1 MPDQSTTLTGP
12 AEADRHPVRPPGRR
26 WAVLASLVAGLLI
39 LSSCSGI
46 GGQLIHSAARASTGV
61 SSGIHLVPQITS
73 QALDEQAVANKVS
86 PGIVDIN
93 TVLSNGSRSS
103 GEAAGTGMVLTSS
116 GEVLTNHHVVEQ
128 ASSIKVTVP
137 SSSRT
142 YTARVLGVDTSA
154 DVALLQL
161 QGASNLATVTL
172 ADSSNVTTGEPVV
185 AIGNALGQG
194 GSPRVTSGE
203 VTALDQS
210 ITASAGPN
218 DSEDLTGLIQSNAPI
233 SPGDSG
239 GALANASGQV
249 IGMITAGAAGRFNR
263 TTSRIGFAVPSSTAL
278 DVVNRI
284 LSGQTNSTTILGD
297 AGFLGVGAQPLDS
310 VTASRLG
317 LSSGVVVTSV
327 SSGSPADQAGI
338 RQGVVITQIE
348 GTTINSTNDLRQAI
362 KSHHPGERI
371 KVTWVDQS
379 GTHSATATLIS
390 GPAA

>member
-249 IGMITAGAAGRFNR
+249 IGMITAGAAGRLNR

-310 VTASRLG
+310 VTAGRLG